1 MPKPRCDLRY
11 TCPISSWDEG
21 IPLGNGKLGCLI
33 WGPGNVLN
41 FSIDCAGLWD
51 TTSAPGTE
59 SPDFTYRNLIDLVY
73 RQSWK
78 KLQNIFDIPYS
89 HPTPTKLPAGRLVLY
104 GLGQT
109 YRSRLSLQNARAA
122 LTFERGLLEAYMHA
136 QSPVGI
142 IVMDRIFADVKMEL
156 YAPDFSSKADADGD
170 ADCVTGKPL
179 SALGYSPAVQISK
192 NGVTGFVQTTGSG
205 AFALLMAKKVLQEKI
220 VLFFTVAQGAD
231 EETALETVR
240 RTLSEN
246 VELDLKL
253 LWQGHRKW
261 WKAYWSRSEIELPSV
276 PLERLWAS
284 ATYFLA
290 SSSRRGGV
298 PCPLQG
304 VWTADNGLLPPWKGD
319 YHNDLNLQF
328 TYCHYLTANHLEE
341 GMVLLEHLERLFP
354 QTRKFAQRFYNV
366 PGGSYP
372 GDMALDGTALGGWP
386 MYSLSPT
393 HQIWLCQ
400 IAWRHFLYTNNLD
413 FLREIAYPMCQQA
426 AELIWGILCRHGDY
440 LYLPL
445 SASPEIH
452 ENTPA
457 AWLTP
462 NSNYDLALMRWLFQ
476 TMPKLEYELGL
487 PTDSR
492 WIRTLRNLPVLA
504 VNREMRLMLSPDE
517 ELRESHRHFSHTIAI
532 YPLKLLKP
540 SEETDMR
547 IIRQTVDGLER
558 LGTKEWVG
566 FSYAWMALLQAI
578 CRNGD
583 KAEYYLTLFQDVFTG
598 PNGFHLNGDFKQKG
612 VSRYTYRPFTLE
624 ANFLAAEAIQHMLIQ
639 TEGMAFEV
647 LPAVPA
653 SWKGKRLSCFDFR
666 TDNGLQISVMRD
678 DCNHVLV
685 RCQAIYAGEWVFRN
699 LNQTFS
705 LNAGQVKTFSY
716 CA

>member
-1 MPKPRCDLRY
+1 
-11 TCPISSWDEG
+11 
-21 IPLGNGKLGCLI
+21 
-33 WGPGNVLN
+33 
-41 FSIDCAGLWD
+41 
-51 TTSAPGTE
+51 
-59 SPDFTYRNLIDLVY
+59 
-73 RQSWK
+73 
-78 KLQNIFDIPYS
+78 
-89 HPTPTKLPAGRLVLY
+89 
-104 GLGQT
+104 
-109 YRSRLSLQNARAA
+109 
-122 LTFERGLLEAYMHA
+122 
-136 QSPVGI
+136 
-142 IVMDRIFADVKMEL
+142 
-156 YAPDFSSKADADGD
+156 
-170 ADCVTGKPL
+170 
-179 SALGYSPAVQISK
+179 
-192 NGVTGFVQTTGSG
+192 
-205 AFALLMAKKVLQEKI
+205 
-220 VLFFTVAQGAD
+220 
-231 EETALETVR
+231 
-240 RTLSEN
+240 
-246 VELDLKL
+246 
-253 LWQGHRKW
+253 
-261 WKAYWSRSEIELPSV
+261 
-276 PLERLWAS
+276 
-284 ATYFLA
+284 
-290 SSSRRGGV
+290 
-298 PCPLQG
+298 
-304 VWTADNGLLPPWKGD
+304 
-319 YHNDLNLQF
+319 
-328 TYCHYLTANHLEE
+328 
-341 GMVLLEHLERLFP
+341 
-354 QTRKFAQRFYNV
+354 
-366 PGGSYP
+366 
-372 GDMALDGTALGGWP
+372 

-612 VSRYTYRPFTLE
+612 
-624 ANFLAAEAIQHMLIQ
+624 
-639 TEGMAFEV
+639 
-647 LPAVPA
+647 
-653 SWKGKRLSCFDFR
+653 
-666 TDNGLQISVMRD
+666 
-678 DCNHVLV
+678 
-685 RCQAIYAGEWVFRN
+685 
-699 LNQTFS
+699 
-705 LNAGQVKTFSY
+705 
-716 CA
+716 